1 MPVGKPE
8 VIHHAEYEHE
18 AKYRSQIL
26 DQELDDME
34 FNGTQPS
41 FAGRLQRTTPLPP
54 VGHVVFD
61 PTLDGLML
69 VHDNVCSGHLQ
80 WVCVCGESACA
91 TKQMLRTL
99 CLAHKWLPEGLRQ
112 PHQQRPL
119 NLIQRTLLPAVR
131 LTQSLEYFFI
141 IQKSEYHIWNFI
153 ASPGPASLLFVLIY
167 NCCPKIFG
175 HYSVHRNQIVNWNHP
190 VISVIV

>member
-1 MPVGKPE
+1 
-8 VIHHAEYEHE
+8 
-18 AKYRSQIL
+18 
-26 DQELDDME
+26 ME

-141 IQKSEYHIWNFI
+141 IQKNIRSVKILRELTI
-153 ASPGPASLLFVLIY
+153 ASPSKVQLLLLSNSIIFNSFIPVPSLFIIHTVQPGSLLSLF
-167 NCCPKIFG
+167 
-175 HYSVHRNQIVNWNHP
+175 SA
-190 VISVIV
+190 